1 MQQQKKFNDYPEFIK
16 VKDLKVLFGIG
27 LRQTY
32 ELVKTK
38 EFNKMVCKESGLF
51 DKSKIVKW
59 LISKKRLNKCEV
71 EQCDLD
77 PFPEFQDVL
86 CVNDLR
92 NLLGVGREKA
102 YEMVRQ
108 GYIRSRRVGDR
119 YLIHKY
125 NVVCF
130 LNDSK

>member
-1 MQQQKKFNDYPEFIK
+1 
-16 VKDLKVLFGIG
+16 
-27 LRQTY
+27 
-32 ELVKTK
+32 
-38 EFNKMVCKESGLF
+38 
-51 DKSKIVKW
+51 
-59 LISKKRLNKCEV
+59 LNKCEV

-102 YEMVRQ
+102 YELVRQ